1 MSAELN
7 QLIQKQLRETSN
19 YPIEYKFNEDELLKE
34 LKIYID
40 KTYSMHYSKNQFQS
54 TEFIIDSGHG
64 TGFLIGNIMKY
75 AQRYGRKGS
84 PEEWRKDLMKII
96 HYSLLALYNHD
107 NDGDLNDD

>member
-84 PEEWRKDLMKII
+84 PC
-96 HYSLLALYNHD
+96 LLYTSDAAD
-107 NDGDLNDD
+107 E

>member
-7 QLIQKQLRETSN
+7 QLIQQQLGEISN
-19 YPIEYKFNEDELLKE
+19 CPVEYKFNEVQLLKE

-75 AQRYGRKGS
+75 AQRYGRKGTT
-84 PEEWRKDLMKII
+84 EEWRKDLMKII

>member
-7 QLIQKQLRETSN
+7 QLIQKQLRESSN

-84 PEEWRKDLMKII
+84 PEEWRRDLMKT
-96 HYSLLALYNHD
+96 YTYATTNRL
-107 NDGDLNDD
+107 

>member
-7 QLIQKQLRETSN
+7 QLIQKQLRESSN

-64 TGFLIGNIMKY
+64 TGFLIGNIMKV
-75 AQRYGRKGS
+75 KT
-84 PEEWRKDLMKII
+84 
-96 HYSLLALYNHD
+96 LLIL
-107 NDGDLNDD
+107 